1 VGGISDENVKFSNKE
16 VKEESMKRYLLIMIF
31 CFTGM
36 TAFTQGADI
45 SFFQEYYFRE
55 DGTFNDRLL
64 VLEDIRAAK
73 LTGIGSFYRE
83 ALKYLYYRGADVTSK
98 QERAIMEQTGII
110 LCDALAEEKYAE
122 AADDIWKAVVL
133 FDVTR
138 DNNEGFAM
146 QSALNALGQLGAK
159 DYIPYIVQR
168 LNQFNAMTLSDLET
182 RRRVQRAVI
191 GCVKTLELFHDI
203 EGYKSVFFVSVGGY
217 DRPIQD
223 VAITALPNIVDD
235 PGEIIIAVIIDP
247 SNNPRVKL
255 AAWREMLR
263 SKAPGDSRAK
273 VAAVALSTGW
283 SYSSNDVN
291 FQTNLREMRKSAIET
306 IRQYGATDDSV
317 FVNLEKSYSNN
328 FINNV
333 PDYDEIRFVLN
344 ALSAIKTE
352 PAVDLLY
359 KILHELHERRLGGPW
374 TRKERQCLEWV
385 LSSIGVTGTK
395 SPEVIKT
402 LMLMRRETK
411 YTSSEKKW
419 VESTMKSLG
428 LI

>member
-1 VGGISDENVKFSNKE
+1 
-16 VKEESMKRYLLIMIF
+16 MKRCLFIIIF
-31 CFTGM
+31 CFSVI
-36 TAFTQGADI
+36 TAFPQVEDI
-45 SFFQEYYFRE
+45 AFYRDYYFRE
-55 DGTFNDRLL
+55 EGTFNDRLL
-64 VLEDIRAAK
+64 VLEDVRAAK
-73 LTGIGSFYRE
+73 MTGIGSFYHD

-98 QERAIMEQTGII
+98 QERAIMEQTGIL
-110 LCDALAEEKYAE
+110 LCDALVEEKYAA
-122 AADDIWKAVVL
+122 AADDIWKSVVL

-146 QSALNALGQLGAK
+146 QAALNALGQLGAK

-191 GCVKTLELFHDI
+191 GCVNTLELFHDI

-217 DRPIQD
+217 DKPIQD
-223 VAITALPNIVDD
+223 VAIAALPNIVDD

-283 SYSSNDVN
+283 SYSSSDIN
-291 FQTNLREMRKSAIET
+291 FQTNLREMRKSAINT
-306 IRQYGATDDSV
+306 ISQFGASEDSV
-317 FVNLEKSYSNN
+317 FPNLYKSYSFN
-328 FINNV
+328 FLNNV
-333 PDYDEIRFVLN
+333 PDYDEIRFVIS
-344 ALSAIKTE
+344 ALSALKTE
-352 PAVDLLY
+352 PAVALLH
-359 KILHELHERRLGGPW
+359 KILHELHDRRLSGPW
-374 TRKERQCLEWV
+374 SRKERQCLEWV
-385 LSSIGVTGTK
+385 LSALGSTGTK
-395 SPEVIKT
+395 SADVMKT
-402 LMLMRRETK
+402 LMVMRRETK

-419 VESTMKSLG
+419 IESAMKSLG
-428 LI
+428 AG